1 MKKTSLALA
10 LLGTFAGATSAQ
22 TVTLYGRA
30 SVTAVAESGGDRSL
44 LGDDTVYR
52 LRDGGEATGKGG
64 SRWGLRVK
72 EDLGGGLSANAVL
85 ESGFNLDDGSSRQSS
100 RLFGRQAYV
109 GLDSKSLGEIRL
121 GRNLTATRGVLN
133 EIDPSNNGELKLYAS
148 RAISAGAGFTSP
160 GTGSLVLFTDFGGRI
175 DNSVTY
181 LSPKFGGLQVIAQV
195 GAGEGQT
202 PFGVT
207 AGNPP
212 GAARYQSLS
221 LAYGAGPLKVGLS
234 YEAYDG
240 FDETYNKTLTF
251 GGNYDLGFAKLHA
264 GIQRTSDAGQQGAL
278 GTTGT
283 GAFGPSANFNDRN
296 AYLVGAVVP
305 FGKAE
310 LKVSYASTDFER
322 DVGNYNG
329 TSTNELDLTKLG
341 ASLHYNLSKRTS
353 VFTGFNLYGGDLDDH
368 LVVKRELMLF
378 GMAHAF

>member
-10 LLGTFAGATSAQ
+10 LLGAFAGAASAQ

-72 EDLGGGLSANAVL
+72 EDLGDGLSANAVL
-85 ESGFNLDDGSSRQSS
+85 ESGFNLDDGSSRQGG

-133 EIDPSNNGELKLYAS
+133 EIDPSGNGELKLYAS
-148 RAISAGAGFTSP
+148 RAISAGSGFTSP
-160 GTGSLVLFTDFGGRI
+160 GTGSLVLFTDFGGRV

-181 LSPKFGGLQVIAQV
+181 LSPKFGGLQLIGQV
-195 GAGEGQT
+195 GAGEGQA
-202 PFGVT
+202 PFGSA
-207 AGNPP
+207 AGTP
-212 GAARYQSLS
+212 AASRYQSLA

-251 GGNYDLGFAKLHA
+251 GGNYKLGFATLHA
-264 GIQRTSDAGQQGAL
+264 GIQRTSDAGTQTAIFGA
-278 GTTGT
+278 
-283 GAFGPSANFNDRN
+283 SQNFNARN
-296 AYLVGAVVP
+296 AYLIGAVVP

-322 DVGNYNG
+322 DVGDFAG
-329 TSTNELDLTKLG
+329 TTRNELDLTKLG

-353 VFTGFNLYGGDLDDH
+353 VFTGFNLYGGDLDDY
-368 LVVKRELMLF
+368 LVVKREIMLF